1 MGDTWFGVAI
11 VRTFCKTPTEMRSV
25 GASSRFVIALS
36 AASLLTAVAYAGNG
50 GSRELSQEERAS
62 LDKGALVQRP
72 RVERRGSLDLMGG
85 TSYQVIDA
93 PLKVVWNALLDTDH
107 YHRMMPRVLEA
118 KVVGD
123 GSQVSSDS
131 RERTVFM
138 RQGAGPFE
146 RAYYLNVRVYPDRGD
161 ITFSVDE
168 RRPHNVRAA
177 WGFYTVRPYADGTK
191 TLLAYGV
198 MADLDVGGIGVFVR
212 DDMHD
217 WLLKVPW
224 TVKRFVEGSG
234 RWIYK
239 KVWGEQVSQQ
249 LRARG

>member
-1 MGDTWFGVAI
+1 MSFSLHRLWIA
-11 VRTFCKTPTEMRSV
+11 V
-25 GASSRFVIALS
+25 GALS
-36 AASLLTAVAYAGNG
+36 LMAAVAHAGNG
-50 GSRELSQEERAS
+50 GKRELSDEERAE
-62 LDKGALVQRP
+62 LDRGALVQRP
-72 RVERRGSLDLMGG
+72 MVERRGSLELMGG

-93 PLKVVWNALLDTDH
+93 PVKVVWSALLDTEH

-118 KVVGD
+118 KVVSNA
-123 GSQVSSDS
+123 GS
-131 RERTVFM
+131 ERTVFM

-146 RAYYLNVRVYPDRGD
+146 RAYYLTVRTYEERGD

-168 RRPHNVRAA
+168 RRPHNLRAA

-198 MADLDVGGIGVFVR
+198 MADLDVGGIGAFLR
-212 DDMHD
+212 DDMHE

-234 RWIYK
+234 RYIYK
-239 KVWGEQVSQQ
+239 QVWGKQVAQQ
-249 LRARG
+249 TAPSRG

>member
-1 MGDTWFGVAI
+1 M
-11 VRTFCKTPTEMRSV
+11 VRSY
-25 GASSRFVIALS
+25 RFVRRFWITLVACLWL
-36 AASLLTAVAYAGNG
+36 AAGAFAGNG
-50 GSRELSQEERAS
+50 GSRELSDQERTELAR
-62 LDKGALVQRP
+62 GALVQRP
-72 RVERRGSLDLMGG
+72 ITQRRGSLDLMGG

-93 PLKVVWNALLDTDH
+93 PLKVVWSALLDTAH

-118 KVVGD
+118 RVVKD
-123 GSQVSSDS
+123 DAS
-131 RERTVFM
+131 ERTVFM

-146 RAYYLNVRVYPDRGD
+146 KAYYLTVRIYEERGD

-168 RRPHNVRAA
+168 RRPHDLRAA
-177 WGFYTVRPYADGTK
+177 WGFYTVRPYADGK
-191 TLLAYGV
+191 RTLLAYGV
-198 MADLDVGGIGVFVR
+198 MADFGLNGIGALLR

-239 KVWGEQVSQQ
+239 EVWGKHAS
-249 LRARG
+249 LAPSRG

>member
-1 MGDTWFGVAI
+1 VSA
-11 VRTFCKTPTEMRSV
+11 
-25 GASSRFVIALS
+25 ASSHRFWIALC
-36 AASLLTAVAYAGNG
+36 AASLLAAIAHAGNG
-50 GSRELSQEERAS
+50 GQRELSQEERAD
-62 LDKGALVQRP
+62 LDRGALVRRP
-72 RVERRGSLDLMGG
+72 IVERRGSLQLMGG

-93 PLKVVWNALLDTDH
+93 PLKVVWSALLDTEH

-118 KVVGD
+118 KVVSGE
-123 GSQVSSDS
+123 GN
-131 RERTVFM
+131 ERTVFM

-146 RAYYLNVRVYPDRGD
+146 RAYYLTVRTYEDRGD

-177 WGFYTVRPYADGTK
+177 WGFYTVRPYADGKK

-198 MADLDVGGIGVFVR
+198 MADLDVGGIGAFLR
-212 DDMHD
+212 DDMHE

-234 RWIYK
+234 RYIYK
-239 KVWGEQVSQQ
+239 EVWGKNAVTPPS
-249 LRARG
+249 RG